1 MRQKNGIPS
10 QEEILLNID
19 KKLSV
24 ITRLL
29 ALSLP
34 NTINQDQKI
43 VILSG
48 MGLGPK
54 EIAVILGTTSNT
66 VSVELS
72 KMKKSKK
79 KGEKNGK

>member
-1 MRQKNGIPS
+1 MKQKKNIPS

-19 KKLSV
+19 KKLGA

-29 ALSLP
+29 AMSLP

-43 VILSG
+43 MILSE
-48 MGLGPK
+48 MSLQPK
-54 EIAVILGTTSNT
+54 DIAAILGTTSNT

-79 KGEKNGK
+79 GEKLHE